1 MKRNLI
7 IIVAIFLGII
17 ALMLTG
23 NIITIGEKIARV
35 THLWY
40 LEYAFYGVILV
51 LLLWLVVWPI
61 IRVHRTPVFPV
72 LSIDEHTDEDRLKA
86 FGRKLADNC
95 AYIPDNE
102 LRQRHRKQLQV
113 DMLHA
118 TGDLQRLRS
127 VIQEEIDLR
136 FKGDKQMG
144 VIGINSRI
152 HEWAKTV
159 FMVTAISQNSR
170 FDTLSVMFMNYKLIE
185 DVILASGFRP
195 NNRQL
200 FRMYASILT
209 TALITYAL
217 SEALSGTGAVRP
229 FDFGAPSAADGA
241 TDVADAATDAADAA
255 GGDGY
260 IDYEDIDIA
269 SEMADTEGLS
279 VYSILRRIKI
289 PGVVVGSAIDGT
301 LNALM
306 TLRIGYVTRTY
317 LKQGPRAM
325 STVKDKRKVKLQ
337 AMKDAVADVPSIV
350 LSGSDIVGKKAS
362 RLILNVLRKSPRTAT
377 PSSSTPAT
385 TS

>member
-23 NIITIGEKIARV
+23 NIITIGEKIAHVTRV
-35 THLWY
+35 WY
-40 LEYAFYGVILV
+40 LEYVFYGVILV

-61 IRVHRTPVFPV
+61 IRVHRAPVFPV
-72 LSIDEHTDEDRLKA
+72 LAVDQQADETRLKA
-86 FGRKLADNC
+86 FGDKLAANC
-95 AYIPDNE
+95 GYIQDNE
-102 LRQRHRKQLQV
+102 LRQRHRKQLQI

-118 TGDLQRLRS
+118 TGDIERLRN
-127 VIQEEIDLR
+127 VVQQEIDLR
-136 FKGDKQMG
+136 FKGDKQLG
-144 VIGINSRI
+144 VLGINDRI
-152 HEWAKTV
+152 REWAKTV

-170 FDTLSVMFMNYKLIE
+170 FDSLSVMYMNYKLIE

-217 SEALSGTGAVRP
+217 SEALSGTSAVHP
-229 FDFGAPSAADGA
+229 FDFGDMHDHADGA
-241 TDVADAATDAADAA
+241 ADVATDATDAAA
-255 GGDGY
+255 GADY

-317 LKQGPRAM
+317 LQQGPRAM
-325 STVKDKRKVKLQ
+325 KGVQNKRKVKLQ
-337 AMKDAVADVPSIV
+337 AMKEAVVAVPSIV
-350 LSGSDIVGKKAS
+350 VSGSDIVGKKAS
-362 RLILNVLRKSPRTAT
+362 RLILNVLKRT
-377 PSSSTPAT
+377 PKPQT
-385 TS
+385 TTNP